1 MIIEGYLSAD
11 RELITVVLCQ
21 QIYHSNE
28 GYRRTTEMESAP
40 SKCTK
45 NRCFLRNT
53 RTFKHNFICRQFFH
67 VRVTVVWDQF

>member
-1 MIIEGYLSAD
+1 MIIEGYPSAD

-21 QIYHSNE
+21 QIYHSIE

-45 NRCFLRNT
+45 KTGVF
-53 RTFKHNFICRQFFH
+53 
-67 VRVTVVWDQF
+67 